1 MVGNVGTVPTVPR
14 TGAAKIADANRR
26 HVTVHDA
33 VVFQNSELPLNA
45 RVAIVF
51 KVVVRVASAPG
62 ATESSTMVG
71 VAGGPTTVKA
81 GGVRAVGSTAVGDC

>member
-1 MVGNVGTVPTVPR
+1 MVGNVDGVPTVPR
-14 TGAAKIADANRR
+14 TGAKIRSANRR

-33 VVFQNSELPLNA
+33 VVFQNSKLLPNA

-51 KVVVRVASAPG
+51 KVVVQVASAPG

-71 VAGGPTTVKA
+71 VASGPATVKA
-81 GGVRAVGSTAVGDC
+81 GSVRAVGSGAVGDC